1 MSRLDAKTKA
11 FIERRFV
18 AQEEERARRRKFHH
32 RLFLIGFITGCCGF
46 IIYGINRY
54 GLHLPPILVFIG
66 VACVLIWAACLSI
79 YTGGHII
86 PTTFSK
92 DADLRWHMNPWK
104 DALDNLKEEANVMEA
119 LALLAVP
126 SLLSLACL
134 VVVEIFR

>member
-11 FIERRFV
+11 LIERRFV
-18 AQEEERARRRKFHH
+18 AQGEERARRRKFHH

-46 IIYGINRY
+46 IIHVINRHV
-54 GLHLPPILVFIG
+54 LHSPILAFVG
-66 VACVLIWAACLSI
+66 VACVLIWAVCLLI

-104 DALDNLKEEANVMEA
+104 DALDNLKEEANVAEA
-119 LALLAVP
+119 LALLAGP
-126 SLLSLACL
+126 RLLSFACAF
-134 VVVEIFR
+134 VVAIFR